1 VKAESV
7 AQPRGDDS
15 DRNAPQVHQR
25 PAGMPGVMQAQ
36 VRHTSSDEQ
45 PVEDEGFAHHM
56 IEASTRQSYSYLLD
70 RHILP
75 SFGGMKMRE
84 IMPIDVRRWV
94 LRLQDEWVGPWT
106 IRQCKVIL
114 DAVFT
119 TALTTSSSGSTP
131 ARECAHQRYRAR
143 CVRSSPPSSSM
154 PSTTRWMTT

>member
-1 VKAESV
+1 V
-7 AQPRGDDS
+7 AQPCGDDS

-45 PVEDEGFAHHM
+45 PVEDEWFAHHM

-70 RHILP
+70 RYILP
-75 SFGGMKMRE
+75 NFGGMKMRG
-84 IMPIDVRRWV
+84 IVPIDVRRWV
-94 LRLQDEWVGPWT
+94 LKLQDEGVSPWT

-119 TALTTSSSGSTP
+119 TALNDLVIRLHPGKGVRT
-131 ARECAHQRYRAR
+131 QRCRAR